1 MQAVSGHISA
11 KSLLKQVEHEKN
23 NETAL
28 KLGDNFSKAVAEPAM
43 LQHETNASDKKVAE
57 NEVQT
62 DDVNA
67 QINGSEAVNEPAEL
81 QNVAG
86 ARDIDTAAENG
97 VGELQSNGDSAEI
110 LHKQTG
116 KKLTRKRKKDISS
129 WKANTRKRLRQ
140 SGQQYTDSRGK
151 I

>member
-1 MQAVSGHISA
+1 MQVVSGHISA
-11 KSLLKQVEHEKN
+11 RSLLKQVEHEKN

-62 DDVNA
+62 DDVYT

-86 ARDIDTAAENG
+86 ASDIDTAAENG

-110 LHKQTG
+110 LHKQT
-116 KKLTRKRKKDISS
+116 
-129 WKANTRKRLRQ
+129 NRQ
-140 SGQQYTDSRGK
+140 EAH
-151 I
+151 